1 MMTTL
6 PETTERRHGLP
17 LPDRA
22 AVRFLLAHRLGRL
35 MTQDRITAEPQVTP
49 VHYVFDRDGSMLTL
63 LPADSPHVAALR
75 QSGDT
80 SLLSVRGE
88 QFPAPAVMIDAD
100 DSGGGA
106 VWHVQAKVM
115 TELLEDTAAVRDIL
129 RRQINSVIADLP
141 QHDKSD
147 PTERAGAS
155 ALSRLIG
162 VRMKLLSLRA
172 RTRRQRGAAA

>member
-1 MMTTL
+1 MITTL
-6 PETTERRHGLP
+6 TETMQRPATQP

-35 MTQDRITAEPQVTP
+35 MTYDPITAEPQVTP

-75 QSGDT
+75 HGHTT

-88 QFPAPAVMIDAD
+88 QLPAPSLLADAATP
-100 DSGGGA
+100 A
-106 VWHVQAKVM
+106 VWHVQAEVV
-115 TELLEDTAAVRDIL
+115 TQLLEDTTDVRDIL
-129 RRQINSVIADLP
+129 RRQITSVIADLP

-155 ALSRLIG
+155 VLTRLVG

-172 RTRRQRGAAA
+172 RTRHA